1 MENWPHLLVDER
13 NRGVLCSTSRED
25 TAIALMSAFPDT
37 TVIQIP
43 FELASYERYTDY
55 DFQNKLWH
63 VSLVDRIVTPLSETL
78 VTADFR
84 NRRTQAL
91 RKIPMIRNL
100 QIICQMTRLR
110 ASFGFPDII
119 SSDLSEEISLSNP
132 ETGHFSLG
140 VHEYAAIREIDLRT
154 AYTEL
159 KMKVESSRI
168 LRIRNFAI
176 YEKYLALICHS
187 NDESTVFKGLMD
199 EVLYNSFT

>member
-1 MENWPHLLVDER
+1 MGTWPHLLVDER
-13 NRGVLCSTSRED
+13 NRGVLCPTSHED
-25 TAIALMSAFPDT
+25 TAIALMAAFPDT
-37 TVIQIP
+37 TVIQVP
-43 FELASYERYTDY
+43 FELTSYNRYAGY
-55 DFQNKLWH
+55 DFHNTLWH
-63 VSLVDRIVTPLSETL
+63 VSLVERNITPLSETL
-78 VTADFR
+78 ITADFQ
-84 NRRTQAL
+84 NRRTRAL
-91 RKIPMIRNL
+91 RKIPIIRNL

-119 SSDLSEEISLSNP
+119 SSDLAEEIALSNP
-132 ETGHFSLG
+132 EIGHFSIG
-140 VHEYAAIREIDLRT
+140 IHEYAAIREIDLST

-176 YEKYLALICHS
+176 YEKYLALICQS